1 VQYGAKCE
9 KCRARKRTYKT
20 QRGYTAQQA
29 KAMRRYYIKN
39 TDRMKDHAARSWIRR
54 NYVGLTTEQIEW
66 LVLAAKA
73 RRHMKSTL

>member
-1 VQYGAKCE
+1 
-9 KCRARKRTYKT
+9 
-20 QRGYTAQQA
+20 
-29 KAMRRYYIKN
+29 MRRYYIKN